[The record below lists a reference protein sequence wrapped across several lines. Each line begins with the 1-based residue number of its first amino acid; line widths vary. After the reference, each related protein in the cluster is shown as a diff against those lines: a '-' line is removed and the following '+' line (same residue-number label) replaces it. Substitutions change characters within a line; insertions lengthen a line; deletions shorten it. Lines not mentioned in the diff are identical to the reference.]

1 MTERK
6 KLFQEQEQSKMM
18 PTMNE
23 HTQHMQKPCS
33 LTVAEFTFNTED
45 SPSSLL
51 SDLSTLHGPNNG
63 SSEQHIES
71 VLMNSGVHPIASN
84 AAMSQRPRTD
94 FDNASTI
101 TRHSTTATIGDPD
114 YITDPSNTEEEDSTN
129 TRPIIVHICDPVDR
143 ARRNLNVAGVTGIC
157 TESYL
162 TQESGKLS
170 YKPHDRIQNL
180 RKVDAAWWFGT
191 TEPSENVPEKSG
203 IIFRRDFYP
212 VYRLDGWKS
221 AYTGRSMGTEA
232 VGEGWLR
239 YEEGD
244 RVEFNV
250 SDVKTCTY
258 HIELIHPASVPQ
270 LHMARQSM

>member
-1 MTERK
+1 MRK
-6 KLFQEQEQSKMM
+6 SYY
-18 PTMNE
+18 
-23 HTQHMQKPCS
+23 
-33 LTVAEFTFNTED
+33 LTVPHSIFEPED
-45 SPSSLL
+45 STSSLL
-51 SDLSTLHGPNNG
+51 SNLSTLVDLTEG
-63 SSEQHIES
+63 STEQHFEF
-71 VLMNSGVHPIASN
+71 VLMNPGVHHRASN

-101 TRHSTTATIGDPD
+101 TRHSTTATVGDPD
-114 YITDPSNTEEEDSTN
+114 YMTDLSNTEEDSAT
-129 TRPIIVHICDPVDR
+129 TRPIIVHISDPVDMAKR
-143 ARRNLNVAGVTGIC
+143 SLNVAGVTGIC

-162 TQESGKLS
+162 TQEPGKLS
-170 YKPHDRIQNL
+170 YKPHDRIRNL

-191 TEPSENVPEKSG
+191 TEPSENVPETSG

-212 VYRLDGWKS
+212 VYRLDEWKS

-250 SDVKTCTY
+250 SDVKNLY
-258 HIELIHPASVPQ
+258 L
-270 LHMARQSM
+270 

>member
-1 MTERK
+1 VVESTFKTEY
-6 KLFQEQEQSKMM
+6 F
-18 PTMNE
+18 
-23 HTQHMQKPCS
+23 
-33 LTVAEFTFNTED
+33 
-45 SPSSLL
+45 PSSLL

-63 SSEQHIES
+63 SSEQHIEP
-71 VLMNSGVHPIASN
+71 VLMNPRIHPKASN
-84 AAMSQRPRTD
+84 AAMSQRPKTD

-114 YITDPSNTEEEDSTN
+114 FITDPLNTEEDTAT
-129 TRPIIVHICDPVDR
+129 TRPIVIHISDPVDR

-162 TQESGKLS
+162 TQEPGKLS

-212 VYRLDGWKS
+212 IYRLDGWKS

-250 SDVKTCTY
+250 SD
-258 HIELIHPASVPQ
+258 
-270 LHMARQSM
+270 ARNLYLSH